1 MSRPAIITDAEH
13 AAHFVAEAML
23 EVMQATDGQRAA
35 AELAEYLTEAFRDVQ
50 DLEGVAD
57 AVASEMLPWLRPALF
72 PPDAFDVRPRIL
84 YQHPDGLGTIKA
96 DAARSRLVVINEVS
110 ETAAAVTIG
119 PDGLRSL
126 AAELVKLAGD
136 LEGLGVR

>member
-35 AELAEYLTEAFRDVQ
+35 AELAEYLTEAFRGVQ

-57 AVASEMLPWLRPALF
+57 SHYEPVTLAAKIGEGTDETALLDDEPPPPAN
-72 PPDAFDVRPRIL
+72 PRRSIGNE
-84 YQHPDGLGTIKA
+84 DGGEG
-96 DAARSRLVVINEVS
+96 AARHSPMFSDLRRDDVARLGEGGEGV
-110 ETAAAVTIG
+110 
-119 PDGLRSL
+119 
-126 AAELVKLAGD
+126 
-136 LEGLGVR
+136 EGLGVR